1 MLGKNIARKF
11 VTLTTLATLLCVSS
25 MIALAGPLVA
35 GAEITVTG
43 QVTVNG
49 QTAVSNSTIT
59 SGSSITT
66 AKGSS
71 AVVSLGKLGRV
82 EVQEDTTMSLNF
94 TDSSIIAMLDSGK
107 VRVSTPVG
115 VASTVTTKNA
125 TFMGDSAQADN
136 FLVEAECS
144 HSHIDTTSGS
154 ATMREGANDKQVS
167 AGTSATA
174 GNLVQTGCKPCMRP
188 GSGTPPAF
196 AGWPWLILVAGA
208 GALTAVLLTGG
219 NDGSGGNG
227 TVVSPLRPQGS
238 VN

>member
-35 GAEITVTG
+35 GAEIAVTG

-82 EVQEDTTMSLNF
+82 EVQEDTTMTLNF

-107 VRVSTPVG
+107 VRVSTPAG

-196 AGWPWLILVAGA
+196 AGYPLLILAAAGA
-208 GALTAVLLTGG
+208 AGIGIWLASRGE
-219 NDGSGGNG
+219 NDGIGGG
-227 TVVSPLRPQGS
+227 GSVVSPTR
-238 VN
+238 

>member
-82 EVQEDTTMSLNF
+82 EVQEESTMTLNF

-107 VRVSTPVG
+107 VRISNSAGT
-115 VASTVTTKNA
+115 ATTVTTKHA
-125 TFMGDSAQADN
+125 TAISDSSQSNN
-136 FLVEAECS
+136 FSVQTACANTWV
-144 HSHIDTTSGS
+144 DTTSGLV
-154 ATMREGANDKQVS
+154 TMREGSSDKQVAAGAS
-167 AGTSATA
+167 AMAGTM
-174 GNLVQTGCKPCMRP
+174 GQTGCKPCMRP

-196 AGWPWLILVAGA
+196 AGYPWLILAAAGA
-208 GALTAVLLTGG
+208 AGLGIYFGTRGEDGIGG
-219 NDGSGGNG
+219 GVV
-227 TVVSPLRPQGS
+227 VVSPVR
-238 VN
+238 